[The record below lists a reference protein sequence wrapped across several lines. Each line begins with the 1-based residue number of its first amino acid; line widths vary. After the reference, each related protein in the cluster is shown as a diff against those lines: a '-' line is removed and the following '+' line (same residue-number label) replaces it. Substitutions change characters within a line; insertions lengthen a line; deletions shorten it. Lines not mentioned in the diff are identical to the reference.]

1 MMKRIGIVGLGNM
14 GIGMARSLLAGGFE
28 VSGFD
33 LRPER
38 RDMLRDL
45 GGNDAASIVD
55 VGKVADFVF
64 VMVLNG
70 SQVTE
75 VVTGEGGLLTSLRPD
90 ATVAVCATIEP
101 RTMRRIAAQ
110 ATAAGARVID
120 CPVSGGKAGADDGTL
135 TMMVSAEHAV
145 YDEHLDVLQCVGER
159 IFHVGEE
166 PGVGQT
172 VKASLQALIGTTF
185 AGAFEALVLGSSAGV
200 DGQVL
205 YDVFAASGVRSP
217 LLKTCMKHVLDRAFK
232 NTGSHIGTMAKDLG
246 ITMDLARESG
256 AAMFTTGAAAQV
268 FRAGISLF
276 PEEDNWACVKWLEE
290 IAGTTV
296 ARSRDLEA
304 HA

>member
-1 MMKRIGIVGLGNM
+1 MKRIGIVGLGNM
-14 GIGMARSLLAGGFE
+14 GIGMARNLLAGGFE

-45 GGNDAASIVD
+45 GGANVQSVAD
-55 VGKVADFVF
+55 VGRVADVVF

-70 SQVTE
+70 RQAEDVI
-75 VVTGEGGLLTSLRPD
+75 TGDGGLLTALHPN
-90 ATVAVCATIEP
+90 ATVAVSATIEP
-101 RTMRRIAAQ
+101 RVMQRIATR
-110 ATAAGARVID
+110 ATAVGIRVID

-135 TMMVSAEHAV
+135 TMMVSAKQDV
-145 YDEHLDVLQCVGER
+145 YDEHLDVLRCVGER

-166 PGVGQT
+166 PGAGQT
-172 VKASLQALIGTTF
+172 VKASLQALIGATF
-185 AGAFEALVLGSSAGV
+185 AGAFEALVLGSKAGV
-200 DGQVL
+200 DGRVL

-217 LLKTCMKHVLDRAFK
+217 LLKTCMKHVLDREFR

-246 ITMDLARESG
+246 ITMDLAREAG
-256 AAMFTTGAAAQV
+256 AAMFTTSAAYEV

-276 PEEDNWACVKWLEE
+276 PDEDNWACVKWLEE

-296 ARSRDLEA
+296 ERSQDPEARA
-304 HA
+304 